1 MKERFKLILCIR
13 ETPLSTVSLEQC
25 ARLSQYGVVI
35 MPISSPLYF
44 VPKTV
49 DEYVAAFTDKLLGV
63 IGERK
68 SKGWRN
74 EELE

>member
-1 MKERFKLILCIR
+1 
-13 ETPLSTVSLEQC
+13 
-25 ARLSQYGVVI
+25 